1 MSPSLATTRSAER
14 PPRIVVLAG
23 GVGGSRFTRGLLH
36 HVRQQWPASGTE
48 IEFEGEVEVEGAS
61 ASAAESM
68 PGSGTSASITVIANT
83 GDDLWLAGL
92 RVCPD
97 LDSIMY
103 ALGDAADEERGWGRR
118 GESERVSAELTAYGV
133 GWPWF
138 TLGDLDLGTHIA
150 RSSWLRDGL
159 PLSEATARLC
169 ARWNPGVTLLPATD
183 NEVPTIVT
191 VADEANAAGA
201 GTRELH
207 FEEWWVRH
215 RATLPALAFTQQSVA
230 SAQPA
235 PGVLEA
241 IADADIVLF
250 APSNPVVSIGT
261 LLGIPGIADA
271 VRSTAA
277 PVVGISPIIGGAV
290 VRGMADACLS
300 AIGVETSAVAVA
312 EHYGSRSNGG
322 LIDGWLVDP
331 ADADTLGSA
340 QASLGGIRTLAR
352 PLWFTSVEETAAIA
366 ADALALAAHAPLPL
380 PLLSR

>member
-1 MSPSLATTRSAER
+1 MNTTETDSAPTAH

-36 HVRQQWPASGTE
+36 HLRQQWPASAAEDAGT
-48 IEFEGEVEVEGAS
+48 A
-61 ASAAESM
+61 AAESL
-68 PGSGTSASITVIANT
+68 PGSGTSASVTVVANT
-83 GDDLWLAGL
+83 GDDLWLTGL

-103 ALGDAADEERGWGRR
+103 ALGGANDEVRGWGRA

-183 NEVPTIVT
+183 HEVPTFVT
-191 VADEANAAGA
+191 LAGETPGEAN
-201 GTRELH
+201 RELH

-215 RATLPALAFTQQSVA
+215 RATLPALAFTQKNVA
-230 SAQPA
+230 RSRPA

-271 VRSTAA
+271 VRATAA

-290 VRGMADACLS
+290 VRGMADACLT

-312 EHYGSRSNGG
+312 GHYGARSSGG

-331 ADADTLGSA
+331 TDAEALASA
-340 QASLGGIRTLAR
+340 GAALSGIRSLAR
-352 PLWFTSVEETAAIA
+352 PLWFHSVEETAAIA
-366 ADALALAAHAPLPL
+366 ADALALAQAAAAAPALRAA
-380 PLLSR
+380 S